1 MPSHSDQRSVP
12 CTTYEQAFFPQS
24 GSLRLTTETRTAGGT
39 LVHLC
44 HRDRRNA
51 QFGLLPVAWNRGGRR
66 RRGHAPSYL
75 LGALILLPG
84 LFCLVELTNAMP
96 KAGGIY
102 YFLDRSLGPL
112 VGTVGGLVP
121 GSR

>member
-1 MPSHSDQRSVP
+1 MNKRSSHNLEASDPRPKLERQVGLWYIYAIATGATLSSG
-12 CTTYEQAFFPQS
+12 FF
-24 GSLRLTTETRTAGGT
+24 
-39 LVHLC
+39 
-44 HRDRRNA
+44 
-51 QFGLLPVAWNRGGRR
+51 LLPGLAAAGAG
-66 RRGHAPSYL
+66 AAMPPSYL